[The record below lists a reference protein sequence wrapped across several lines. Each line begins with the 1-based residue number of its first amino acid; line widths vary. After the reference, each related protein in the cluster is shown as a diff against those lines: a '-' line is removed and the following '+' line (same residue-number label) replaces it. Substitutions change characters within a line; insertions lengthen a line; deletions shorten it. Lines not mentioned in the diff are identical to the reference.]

1 MKRVKI
7 IYWSSTIVFVLF
19 MLFSSIPD
27 ILMVPEAVQF
37 ITHLGYP
44 TYFIPF
50 IGVAKVLGCLAL
62 LVPNFNKIKEWA
74 YAGLVFDLIGAVY
87 SNLMVD
93 GWNNGMLIMLPVFA
107 LAFLSYIYKDK
118 VLVIKT
124 NI

>member
-1 MKRVKI
+1 MKSVKI

-27 ILMVPEAVQF
+27 IMMVPEAVQF

-62 LVPNFNKIKEWA
+62 LVPNFNKLKEWA

-93 GWNNGMLIMLPVFA
+93 GWNNGMLVMVPVFA
-107 LAFLSYIYKDK
+107 IAFLSYYYKDK
-118 VLVIKT
+118 VILNKR
-124 NI
+124 